1 MITCI
6 AEEDFRE
13 VHIEAVSVHFCYYQL
28 GTYLGL
34 PQRELEA
41 IRMTYNTN
49 INQAFMEVLLA
60 WLRHRYNIKRYG
72 PPTWRR
78 LVEAVDNPA
87 GGNNHALAKTIAE
100 HYPVKVVDKATEEVN
115 KVTGNMVH
123 RPVPSTT
130 YDYDWKGSFKSI
142 HAMAK
147 GIAKGRYYR
156 LHYEQLE

>member
-1 MITCI
+1 
-6 AEEDFRE
+6 
-13 VHIEAVSVHFCYYQL
+13 
-28 GTYLGL
+28 
-34 PQRELEA
+34 
-41 IRMTYNTN
+41 MTYNTN

-78 LVEAVDNPA
+78 LVEAMDNPA

-100 HYPVKVVDKATEEVN
+100 HYPVKVVTDKATDEVD
-115 KVTGNMVH
+115 KVMANNMILH
-123 RPVPSTT
+123 PAPSTT
-130 YDYDWKGSFKSI
+130 YDYDRKGSFKSI

-156 LHYEQLE
+156 LYYEQLE